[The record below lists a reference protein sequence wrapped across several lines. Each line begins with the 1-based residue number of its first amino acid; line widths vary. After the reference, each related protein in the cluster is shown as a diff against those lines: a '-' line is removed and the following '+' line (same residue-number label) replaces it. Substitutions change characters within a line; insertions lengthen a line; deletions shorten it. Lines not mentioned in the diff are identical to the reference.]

1 MSTPD
6 YRFLQAAPVIP
17 VLVIHDVA
25 TAVPMARA
33 LVEGGLPVLE
43 VTLRTACALEA
54 IAAIAREVPAAIVG
68 AGTVCNADQLT
79 MSQTHGAQFI
89 VSPGSSQ
96 ALFQAAHAAQIP
108 LLPGVCTAS
117 EMIQAM
123 DAGFSI
129 LKFFPAEANG
139 GVAALKAFSGPF
151 PQLQF
156 CPTGG
161 INRSNLADYLSVN
174 SVIAVGGSWVTPPE
188 AVQAQDWDTI
198 TQLAKQSVTLAQTI
212 MAAA

>member
-1 MSTPD
+1 
-6 YRFLQAAPVIP
+6 
-17 VLVIHDVA
+17 
-25 TAVPMARA
+25 
-33 LVEGGLPVLE
+33 
-43 VTLRTACALEA
+43 
-54 IAAIAREVPAAIVG
+54 
-68 AGTVCNADQLT
+68 
-79 MSQTHGAQFI
+79 MSQAHGAQFI

-96 ALFQAAHAAQIP
+96 PLFQAAHAAQLP

-123 DAGFSI
+123 DAGFNI
-129 LKFFPAEANG
+129 LKFFPAEING

-161 INRSNLADYLSVN
+161 INRSNLADYLSVT
-174 SVIAVGGSWVTPPE
+174 SVIAVGCSWVTPTE
-188 AVQAQDWDTI
+188 AVQARDWGTI

>member
-1 MSTPD
+1 VLNSSSLRVQAKRFSKQHTPPR
-6 YRFLQAAPVIP
+6 YRYYPAF
-17 VLVIHDVA
+17 
-25 TAVPMARA
+25 VP
-33 LVEGGLPVLE
+33 P
-43 VTLRTACALEA
+43 
-54 IAAIAREVPAAIVG
+54 
-68 AGTVCNADQLT
+68 
-79 MSQTHGAQFI
+79 
-89 VSPGSSQ
+89 
-96 ALFQAAHAAQIP
+96 
-108 LLPGVCTAS
+108 S